1 MNFNLGYKQ
10 LMEQDSYSEIVGQEK
25 TKAKLNFLLEGFKQT
40 KIIPHLLFVAP
51 RGCGK
56 TLIAQKTA
64 EIMRRDKTIIVN
76 CSTIKNVK
84 SFFNQIM
91 LPYVFDKDVTIIFD
105 EASELPRDVTM
116 ALLTILNPN
125 QNNMNEF
132 TFDEGTYQF
141 RFNQNSFIFCTTE
154 AQKLFHALLDRLYRI
169 DMQDYSYIE
178 LGKII
183 QNNLKLKNQS
193 IQDDIIN
200 EISSVCRGNARQAQ
214 SMANQISGYLA
225 SKNYNELTNEG
236 WTDIKGKLS
245 IYPLGL
251 SEIELNV
258 IKILKECGEVRLTN
272 LSAKTSLTKDMLQK
286 NVELYLM
293 KNNLIEIRPTGRALT
308 KKGHEYHKEHLEK
321 C

>member
-1 MNFNLGYKQ
+1 MSQEN
-10 LMEQDSYSEIVGQEK
+10 YSEIVGQEK
-25 TKAKLNFLLEGFKQT
+25 TKKKLNFLLDGYKKTQ
-40 KIIPHLLFVAP
+40 IIPHLLFVAP

-64 EIMRRDKTIIVN
+64 EIMKREKNIIVN

-84 SFFNQIM
+84 SLFNQIL
-91 LPYVFDKDVTIIFD
+91 LPYVYDKDATLIFD

-141 RFNQNSFIFCTTE
+141 RFNQNSFFFCTTE
-154 AQKLFHALLDRLYRI
+154 AQKIFHALLDRLYRI
-169 DMQDYSYIE
+169 DLEDYSYID

-183 QNNLKLKNQS
+183 NNNLVLKNQS
-193 IQDDIIN
+193 VKE
-200 EISSVCRGNARQAQ
+200 EILSEVASVCRGNARQAQ
-214 SMANQISGYLA
+214 SMANQISSYLA
-225 SKNYNELTNEG
+225 SKNFKELTKTSWLEVK
-236 WTDIKGKLS
+236 DRLS

-258 IKILKECGEVRLTN
+258 IKLLKEHGELRLTN
-272 LSAKTSLTKDMLQK
+272 LSAKTNLTKDMLQK
-286 NVELYLM
+286 NVEMYLM
-293 KNNLIEIRPTGRALT
+293 RNHLIEIRPTGRALT

-321 C
+321 S

>member
-1 MNFNLGYKQ
+1 MTQQN
-10 LMEQDSYSEIVGQEK
+10 YSEIVGQEK

-40 KIIPHLLFVAP
+40 KIMPHLLFVAP

-64 EIMRRDKTIIVN
+64 NIMNRKKTIIVN

-91 LPYVFDKDVTIIFD
+91 LPYVFDKDTTIIFD

-125 QNNMNEF
+125 SSNQNEF
-132 TFDEGTYQF
+132 TFDEGVYTF

-178 LGKII
+178 LGQII
-183 QNNLKLKNQS
+183 QNNLKTKNQS
-193 IQDDIIN
+193 IDDSIIT
-200 EISSVCRGNARQAQ
+200 EISSVCRSNARQAQ
-214 SMANQISGYLA
+214 SMANQISAYLS
-225 SKNYNELTNEG
+225 SKKSNKLSTDG
-236 WTDIKGKLS
+236 WTEIKSKLS

-258 IKILKECGEVRLTN
+258 IKILKDHGELRLTN
-272 LSAKTSLTKDMLQK
+272 LSAKTNLTKDMLQK

-293 KNNLIEIRPTGRALT
+293 RNSLIEIRPTGRALT
-308 KKGHEYHKEHLEK
+308 KKGHDYHSEHLSK
-321 C
+321 

>member
-1 MNFNLGYKQ
+1 MSQEN
-10 LMEQDSYSEIVGQEK
+10 YSEIVGQDK
-25 TKAKLNFLLEGFKQT
+25 TKKKLNFILEGYSKS

-64 EIMRRDKTIIVN
+64 NLMKRDRTIIVN

-91 LPYVFDKDVTIIFD
+91 LPYVYDKDVTIIFD

-125 QNNMNEF
+125 QNNRNEF
-132 TFDEGTYQF
+132 TFDEGTYEF
-141 RFNQNSFIFCTTE
+141 RFDINSFMFCTTE
-154 AQKLFHALLDRLYRI
+154 AQKIFHALLDRLYRI
-169 DMQDYSYIE
+169 DLQDYSYID

-183 QNNLKLKNQS
+183 NNNLKLKNQNVA
-193 IQDDIIN
+193 D
-200 EISSVCRGNARQAQ
+200 EILSEVASVCRGNARQAQ
-214 SMANQISGYLA
+214 SMANQISSYLA
-225 SKNYNELTNEG
+225 SKNSKELDKNG
-236 WTDIKGKLS
+236 WLEIKDSLS

-251 SEIELNV
+251 TEIELNV
-258 IKILKECGEVRLTN
+258 IKILKDHGEIRLTN
-272 LSAKTSLTKDMLQK
+272 LSAKTNLTKEMLQR
-286 NVELYLM
+286 NVELYLIR
-293 KNNLIEIRPTGRALT
+293 NNLIEIRPTGRALT

-321 C
+321 S

>member
-1 MNFNLGYKQ
+1 MSQENFS
-10 LMEQDSYSEIVGQEK
+10 DIVGQDK
-25 TKAKLNFLLEGFKQT
+25 VKKKLNFLLDGYSKT

-64 EIMRRDKTIIVN
+64 NIMNRGRTIIVN

-91 LPYVFDKDVTIIFD
+91 LPYVYDKDTTIIFD

-125 QNNMNEF
+125 NNNQNEF
-132 TFDEGTYQF
+132 TFDEGTYTF

-154 AQKLFHALLDRLYRI
+154 AQKLFHALLDRLFRV
-169 DMQDYSYIE
+169 DLENYSYID
-178 LGKII
+178 LGII
-183 QNNLKLKNQS
+183 ITNNLKAKNQ
-193 IQDDIIN
+193 IIN
-200 EISSVCRGNARQAQ
+200 QEILSEVASVCRANARQAQ
-214 SMANQISGYLA
+214 SMANQISSYLA
-225 SKNYNELTNEG
+225 SKNCKELTKND
-236 WTDIKGKLS
+236 WTEVKDRLS

-258 IKILKECGEVRLTN
+258 IKILKEYGEMRLTN
-272 LSAKTSLTKDMLQK
+272 LSAKTNLTKDMLQK
-286 NVELYLM
+286 NVEMYLM
-293 KNNLIEIRPTGRALT
+293 RNHLIEIRPSGRALT
-308 KKGHEYHKEHLEK
+308 KQGHEYHKEHLEK
-321 C
+321 R

>member
-1 MNFNLGYKQ
+1 MTQQN
-10 LMEQDSYSEIVGQEK
+10 YSEIVGQDK

-64 EIMRRDKTIIVN
+64 NIMNRKKTIIVN

-91 LPYVFDKDVTIIFD
+91 LPYVFDKDTTIIFD

-125 QNNMNEF
+125 SSNQNEF
-132 TFDEGTYQF
+132 AFDEGVYTF

-178 LGKII
+178 LGQII
-183 QNNLKLKNQS
+183 QNNLKTKNQS
-193 IQDDIIN
+193 IDDSIIT
-200 EISSVCRGNARQAQ
+200 EISSVCRSNARQAQ
-214 SMANQISGYLA
+214 SMANQISAYLS
-225 SKNYNELTNEG
+225 SKKSNKLSTDG
-236 WTDIKGKLS
+236 WTEIKSKLS

-258 IKILKECGEVRLTN
+258 IKILKDHGELRLTN
-272 LSAKTSLTKDMLQK
+272 LSAKTNLTKDMLQK

-293 KNNLIEIRPTGRALT
+293 RNSLIEIRPTGRALT
-308 KKGHEYHKEHLEK
+308 KKGHDYHSEHLSK
-321 C
+321 

>member
-1 MNFNLGYKQ
+1 MPQENF
-10 LMEQDSYSEIVGQEK
+10 SEIVGQDK
-25 TKAKLNFLLEGFKQT
+25 IKSKLNFLIQGYKNT
-40 KIIPHLLFVAP
+40 KILPHLLFVAP

-64 EIMRRDKTIIVN
+64 NLLARNKTIMVN

-125 QNNMNEF
+125 STNQNDF
-132 TFDEGTYQF
+132 TFDEGTYTF

-154 AQKLFHALLDRLYRI
+154 AQKIFHALLDRLYRI
-169 DMQDYSYIE
+169 DLQDYSYVE

-183 QNNLKLKNQS
+183 NGNLFTKNQYVKE
-193 IQDDIIN
+193 
-200 EISSVCRGNARQAQ
+200 EILSEVASVCRGNARQAQ
-214 SMANQISGYLA
+214 SMANQISSYLA
-225 SKNYNELTNEG
+225 SKNVNELDKNG
-236 WTDIKGKLS
+236 WLEIKDSLS

-251 SEIELNV
+251 TEIELNV
-258 IKILKECGEVRLTN
+258 IKLLKEYGELRLTN
-272 LSAKTSLTKDMLQK
+272 LSAKTNLTKDMLQK

-293 KNNLIEIRPTGRALT
+293 RNHLIEIRPTGRALT
-308 KKGHEYHKEHLEK
+308 KKGHDYHKEHLENN
-321 C
+321 

>member
-1 MNFNLGYKQ
+1 MTQEN
-10 LMEQDSYSEIVGQEK
+10 YSEIVGQEK
-25 TKAKLNFLLEGFKQT
+25 TKAKLNFLLDGYKQT
-40 KIIPHLLFVAP
+40 RIMPHILFVAP

-64 EIMRRDKTIIVN
+64 QIMNREKTIIVN

-91 LPYVFDKDVTIIFD
+91 LPYVFDKDTTIIFD

-125 QNNMNEF
+125 ANNQNDF
-132 TFDEGTYQF
+132 TFDEGTYSF

-178 LGKII
+178 LGNII
-183 QNNLKLKNQS
+183 LNNLKIKNQS
-193 IQDDIIN
+193 IDDSIIS
-200 EISSVCRGNARQAQ
+200 EVSSVCRGNARQAQ
-214 SMANQISGYLA
+214 SMANQISSYLA
-225 SKNYNELTNEG
+225 SKNSNKLISEG
-236 WTDIKGKLS
+236 WSEIKSKLS

-272 LSAKTSLTKDMLQK
+272 LSAKTNLTKDMLQK

-293 KNNLIEIRPTGRALT
+293 RNNLIEIRPTGRALT

-321 C
+321 R